1 LVACERHFTKIVRI
15 INVVINI
22 VAIMY
27 LYSSRVS
34 KKQNTILSCRVL
46 TDVCTYARNVVYVF
60 KYPTCCCS
68 RRRPFRLKRKAAK
81 KKCQHENEFN
91 LSKQKK
97 RYHTLTH
104 TAIIR
109 PIGNLWVLCYARE
122 KITSWPTANTSCTG
136 WKKIIITK
144 LRGGI
149 FRANELRKY

>member
-1 LVACERHFTKIVRI
+1 MDVILRKLFASLTLF
-15 INVVINI
+15 INI

-34 KKQNTILSCRVL
+34 KKQNTILSWDL
-46 TDVCTYARNVVYVF
+46 TNVCTYARNVVYVF
-60 KYPTCCCS
+60 KYPTCSCS
-68 RRRPFRLKRKAAK
+68 GRWPFRLKRKAAK
-81 KKCQHENEFN
+81 KNVNTKTSLIYRNR
-91 LSKQKK
+91 KK
-97 RYHTLTH
+97 RYYTLTH

-109 PIGNLWVLCYARE
+109 PIGNLWVLCHARE

-144 LRGGI
+144 RRGGI